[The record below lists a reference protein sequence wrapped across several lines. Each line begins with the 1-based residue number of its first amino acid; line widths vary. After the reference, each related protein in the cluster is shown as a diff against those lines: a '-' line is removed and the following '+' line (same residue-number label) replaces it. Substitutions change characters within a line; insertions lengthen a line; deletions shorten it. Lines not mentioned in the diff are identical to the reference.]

1 MALQNELDDIRDALV
16 RVVAEWTQ
24 SELQVQVAESVDGS
38 LDATEVRALYLVGMS
53 GGSLG
58 FSRLSDRAAMS
69 RPTTSKLVSRMSAQ
83 GFFDRVRSGRTVDV
97 RLTDA
102 GREAYSRLVTAGQ
115 QMVGSALAGWSAQ
128 EITQFQAHLSRF
140 VAALPGATLA
150 TIPRPSSDPVP
161 SLQEET

>member
-1 MALQNELDDIRDALV
+1 MIDGELEDIRDALV

-58 FSRLSDRAAMS
+58 FGRLADRAAMS
-69 RPTTSKLVSRMSAQ
+69 RPTTSKLVSRMSAR
-83 GFFDRVRSGRTVDV
+83 GLVDRVRSGRTVDV
-97 RLTDA
+97 RLTGA
-102 GREAYSRLVTAGQ
+102 GREAYARLVAAGQ
-115 QMVGSALAGWSAQ
+115 QMVGGALTGWSAH

-150 TIPRPSSDPVP
+150 TVSQSSSTPAP
-161 SLQEET
+161 PPQEEI

>member
-1 MALQNELDDIRDALV
+1 MAVHDELDDIRDALV

-38 LDATEVRALYLVGMS
+38 LDSAEVRALYLVGMS

-102 GREAYSRLVTAGQ
+102 GSEAYSRLVAAGQ
-115 QMVGSALAGWSAQ
+115 QMVGGALEGWSTQ

-140 VAALPGATLA
+140 VAALPGATQA
-150 TIPRPSSDPVP
+150 TISRPPSVTVP
-161 SLQEET
+161 SPQEET